1 MNSLIRFLSRYQY
14 VLLFLVLEGT
24 SLWLLAANGHY
35 QRAFFGSFVRS
46 ISGFVYS
53 QTDKLD
59 QYLELRQSNLN
70 LAAENITLRNE
81 VARLSYALN
90 EYEHSPR
97 IDSLNGVKYKFIKA
111 KLVNN
116 SVNKQHN
123 FLTLNVGKKHGI
135 EPEMGVIS
143 NNGVVGIVA
152 AVSENY
158 CTVISLLNIDLK
170 ISAKLQRTGYF
181 GSLYWD
187 GVSYRQVVLSD
198 IPQHVQL
205 TAGDTVVTSGYS
217 AIFPPN
223 IPLGIVEEFSNT
235 GGNFFT
241 VKVNLISDF
250 KRLDYVTVI
259 QNIQDEERFTLE
271 NTDKNG

>member
-1 MNSLIRFLSRYQY
+1 MNSLIRFLTRYQY
-14 VLLFLVLEGT
+14 VLLFLLLEGI
-24 SLWLLAANGHY
+24 SLWLLAENGYY
-35 QRAFFGSFVRS
+35 QRAFFGSFARN

-70 LAAENITLRNE
+70 LAAENIALRNDI
-81 VARLSYALN
+81 ARLSYALN

-97 IDSLNGVKYKFIKA
+97 IDSLNGVKYQFVKA

-123 FLTLNVGKKHGI
+123 FITLNVGKKHGI

-143 NNGVVGIVA
+143 HNGIVGIVA
-152 AVSENY
+152 SVSENY

-170 ISAKLQRTGYF
+170 ISAKLQKTGYF
-181 GSLYWD
+181 GSLYWNGID
-187 GVSYRQVVLSD
+187 YRQVVLSD

-205 TAGDTVVTSGYS
+205 TEGDTVVTSGYS

-223 IPLGIVEEFSNT
+223 IPLGVVGEISNS

-259 QNIQDEERFTLE
+259 KNLQDEERFNLE
-271 NTDKNG
+271 KADKNG

>member
-158 CTVISLLNIDLK
+158 CTVISAKYRFKDIGKASKNRVFWLTLLGWSKLQTGSAKRHSPTRAVNSWRYCSYKWLLGY
-170 ISAKLQRTGYF
+170 ISAQHPFGYC
-181 GSLYWD
+181 
-187 GVSYRQVVLSD
+187 
-198 IPQHVQL
+198 
-205 TAGDTVVTSGYS
+205 
-217 AIFPPN
+217 
-223 IPLGIVEEFSNT
+223 
-235 GGNFFT
+235 
-241 VKVNLISDF
+241 
-250 KRLDYVTVI
+250 
-259 QNIQDEERFTLE
+259 
-271 NTDKNG
+271 